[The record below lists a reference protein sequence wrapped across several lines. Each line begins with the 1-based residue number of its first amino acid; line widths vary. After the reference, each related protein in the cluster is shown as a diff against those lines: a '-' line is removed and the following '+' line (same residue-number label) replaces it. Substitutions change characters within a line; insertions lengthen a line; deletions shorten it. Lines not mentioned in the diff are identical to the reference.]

1 MSLGLLAARKVRCC
15 TKSNSKKKETGSV
28 KRVKEFDLK
37 CPTALSLNRKFLNFV
52 SILPFA

>member
-1 MSLGLLAARKVRCC
+1 MLAARKVRCC
-15 TKSNSKKKETGSV
+15 TKSNSREKEAGSV

>member
-1 MSLGLLAARKVRCC
+1 MSFGLLAARKVRCC
-15 TKSNSKKKETGSV
+15 TKSNSRKKEAGSV

-37 CPTALSLNRKFLNFV
+37 CPTTFSLNRKFFSFV